1 MLNTNKFYLLHM
13 IPQNISFNY
22 NDNNEVAQH
31 LAFGHTNKSE
41 VAQT

>member
-1 MLNTNKFYLLHM
+1 MSNTNKFYLLHM
-13 IPQNISFNY
+13 ILQNISFNY

-31 LAFGHTNKSE
+31 LAFSYTNKSE